1 MVLYRVRPSYL
12 HGTIP
17 KCRAGKLHALQ
28 DQAEQ
33 GSVTLL
39 DILQYFLLRGL
50 FSYSTQRAAVSYP
63 DRAFCVLDGRRP
75 RARRS
80 DNKELVE
87 WAYYDHDRSHRRYC
101 LRADATA
108 QAIKFDQLTIIDR
121 MKDSFYDSDFEFT
134 TDDG

>member
-33 GSVTLL
+33 GSITLL

-50 FSYSTQRAAVSYP
+50 FSDSTQRAAVSYP
-63 DRAFCVLDGRRP
+63 DRAFCVLDGRRTLGLDYEKDWLYGN
-75 RARRS
+75 S
-80 DNKELVE
+80 DFNK
-87 WAYYDHDRSHRRYC
+87 C
-101 LRADATA
+101 
-108 QAIKFDQLTIIDR
+108 QAICH
-121 MKDSFYDSDFEFT
+121 S
-134 TDDG
+134 

>member
-1 MVLYRVRPSYL
+1 M
-12 HGTIP
+12 
-17 KCRAGKLHALQ
+17 
-28 DQAEQ
+28 
-33 GSVTLL
+33 
-39 DILQYFLLRGL
+39 
-50 FSYSTQRAAVSYP
+50 
-63 DRAFCVLDGRRP
+63 
-75 RARRS
+75 
-80 DNKELVE
+80 E